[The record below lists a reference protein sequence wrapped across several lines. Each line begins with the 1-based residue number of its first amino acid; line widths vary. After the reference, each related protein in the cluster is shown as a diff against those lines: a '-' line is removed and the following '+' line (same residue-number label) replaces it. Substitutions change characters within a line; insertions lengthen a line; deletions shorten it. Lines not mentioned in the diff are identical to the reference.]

1 MVGKEKNSDEFFRSL
16 CDQEDGR
23 CGHYGHTGT
32 RRMEMASDWER
43 TIAGGQPDLAG
54 LKSLRLLAAA
64 GIAWAPAGRADIQQK
79 CEND

>member
-1 MVGKEKNSDEFFRSL
+1 MVEKEKNSDEFFRSL

-43 TIAGGQPDLAG
+43 TIAGGQPDLG
-54 LKSLRLLAAA
+54 MR
-64 GIAWAPAGRADIQQK
+64 I
-79 CEND
+79 